1 MKKIQTSNKELLEIL
16 SDNGIEM
23 ICNED
28 MEIVISDEDAV
39 RIEELVNKVA
49 PAAYCD
55 YIIENI

>member
-1 MKKIQTSNKELLEIL
+1 MKKIQTSNNELLEIL
-16 SDNGIEM
+16 ADNGIEM

-39 RIEELVNKVA
+39 RIGELVNKVA